1 MKSRPLLAT
10 FAVLSGLAL
19 FAGCATSSPDST
31 QDNSFAARYADYTYC
46 DVPQTKQSAQRSCG
60 AAALNSV
67 IHYWHPESTT
77 TEPGLV
83 KTYTAESKQGY
94 PLLQLKKIAE
104 AEGLL
109 AFALGMDQDPLSQV
123 IAQIA
128 AGRPVIAA
136 LELPKG
142 RYFATNVPV
151 IETTDRR
158 TVTGLG
164 DKTKAHY
171 VVVMGT
177 SRDRVLLMDPQYG
190 YVDITQADFM
200 GFWKAMGYPA
210 LVCSEKP
217 SGLRQQ
223 P

>member
-1 MKSRPLLAT
+1 VNQRPFFAT
-10 FAVLSGLAL
+10 LAVLCGLGL

-31 QDNSFAARYADYTYC
+31 GDHEFAVRYADYTYC

-67 IHYWHPESTT
+67 IHYWNPDSTA
-77 TEPGLV
+77 TEPGLI
-83 KTYTAESKQGY
+83 KTYPAESKQGY

-109 AFALGMDQDPLSQV
+109 SFALGMDQDPLGQV
-123 IAQIA
+123 IAHVSE
-128 AGRPVIAA
+128 GRPVIAA

-142 RYFATNVPV
+142 RYFETNVPV

-190 YVDITQADFM
+190 YVDISQGDFV

-223 P
+223 